1 MAKKETAKKNAEKIS
16 DTSAKTKAPTHKR
29 TGNRSNTKN
38 TKNTKNHNNGNARS
52 NSEQAIKDRIKKLS
66 SYSFDD
72 VLDELDEPAP
82 VTKKNKPAN
91 RVSTKKI
98 PDFYPPEPKE
108 RSTSGKKTEKTK
120 LRIIPLGGLGEVGK
134 NITAVEYGNDLI
146 IIDCGIGFPDDDMP
160 GVDLVIPDF
169 SYIEKN
175 RDKIRGVVLTHGH
188 EDHIGSVPYLLK
200 SLNVPVYGTK
210 LTLKIVE
217 NKLKEFKLP
226 WEVSLRCVEAG
237 DTIKLGCFSV
247 EFIRVNHSIADACC
261 LAVGTPV
268 GTIVHS
274 GDFKL
279 DLTPIEGDIMNI
291 ARLGE
296 LGNRGVLL
304 LMCESTNAER
314 PGYTPSEKTVGRSLE
329 YIFTKNS
336 EKRIIIS
343 TFSSNVH
350 RVQQVIDASVRHG
363 RKVVIT
369 GRSMINIISSAI
381 ELGYMK
387 LPEGILIDI
396 GDMKRYRPSELTV
409 VCTGSQG
416 EPMSALYRM
425 AYGDKTHIPLDR
437 NDVVVISAS
446 AIPGNEKLVG
456 NIINEL
462 CKKGIEVV
470 NDSSMGV
477 HVSGHACAEELKL
490 FMALTKPKFFMPV
503 HGEARHLQANRRLA
517 GEMGIPDGNI
527 YISRIGQVLELDKRS
542 AHFAEVVQAG
552 NIMVDGSGVG
562 EVGDIVLRERK
573 LLADD
578 GLIVVFAAVDLDE
591 KMILTRPDVVS
602 RGFVYM
608 RESSELIDEVK
619 EIAANALVSGLS
631 KRGQADRV
639 MLKNRMRDDISRFIY
654 QKTKRRPVILP
665 VLINL

>member
-1 MAKKETAKKNAEKIS
+1 MAKKETVKKNTVKPDAPS
-16 DTSAKTKAPTHKR
+16 NTAKQKAPTHKR
-29 TGNRSNTKN
+29 TGSRSAGKGYH
-38 TKNTKNHNNGNARS
+38 HNDQKKS
-52 NSEQAIKDRIKKLS
+52 SSEQAIKDRIKNLS
-66 SYSFDD
+66 SYSFND
-72 VLDELDEPAP
+72 VLLELDEPAIEQ
-82 VTKKNKPAN
+82 KKNAQGSGKTRKN
-91 RVSTKKI
+91 TVS
-98 PDFYPPEPKE
+98 DFYPPEIRQKNTQ
-108 RSTSGKKTEKTK
+108 SKKGDRPK
-120 LRIIPLGGLGEVGK
+120 LRVIPLGGLDEVGK
-134 NITAVEYGNDLI
+134 NITAIEYGNDMI
-146 IIDCGIGFPDDDMP
+146 IVDCGVGFPDDDMP

-169 SYIEKN
+169 SYLQAN
-175 RDKIRGVVLTHGH
+175 RDKIRGLVLTHGH
-188 EDHIGSVPYLLK
+188 EDHVGSVPYLLK
-200 SLNVPVYGTK
+200 ILNVPIYGTP
-210 LTLKIVE
+210 LTLKIAE
-217 NKLKEFKLP
+217 NKIKEHKLP
-226 WEVSLRCVEAG
+226 WDANLRCVEAG
-237 DTIKLGCFSV
+237 DTVKLGCFSV

-261 LAVGTPV
+261 LSIGTPV
-268 GTIVHS
+268 GTVVHS

-296 LGNRGVLL
+296 IGKKGVLL

-329 YIFTKNS
+329 YIFTTHAD
-336 EKRIIIS
+336 KRIIIS

-350 RVQQVIDASVRHG
+350 RVQQVLDAAVTHG

-381 ELGYMK
+381 ELGYIK
-387 LPEGILIDI
+387 LPEGLIIDV

-416 EPMSALYRM
+416 EPMSALHRM
-425 AYGDKTHIPLDR
+425 AFGDKTQIALGQS
-437 NDVVVISAS
+437 DVVVISAS

-477 HVSGHACAEELKL
+477 HVSGHACAEEIKL
-490 FMALTKPKFFMPV
+490 MQALTKPKFFMPV
-503 HGEARHLQANRRLA
+503 HGEARHLQANRNLA
-517 GEMGIPDGNI
+517 REMGINDGHI
-527 YISRIGQVLELDKRS
+527 FVSRIGQVLELDKHS
-542 AHFAEVVQAG
+542 AKFAGTVQSG
-552 NIMVDGSGVG
+552 NVMVDGTGVG

-578 GLIVVFAAVDLDE
+578 GLIVVFAAVDLNE

-608 RESSELIDEVK
+608 RESGELMEEVK
-619 EIAANALVSGLS
+619 ELAANILSQALSR
-631 KRGQADRV
+631 RGQADRNQI
-639 MLKNRMRDDISRFIY
+639 KNRIRDELARFIY
-654 QKTKRRPVILP
+654 SKTKRRPVILP